1 MKIAA
6 RELNLLF
13 ATAGVVVLAL
23 TYLALDPK
31 IQEWA
36 GFRAQREDLQ
46 ARQAE
51 AQQLLDSREA
61 VESRLAEF
69 RKGLPVFPA
78 GKRAE
83 SELMPS
89 LEKMV
94 GQQGLVLTRREADA
108 ERQAGDLYETSIT
121 CYWEG
126 DLMALVNFLHAQQSQ
141 GVVSDVRQL
150 SIQPVGG
157 QGTPAGRL
165 KGTFAMDYAY
175 RREAGGT
182 ESKPEAAGPAPEEEA
197 AQP

>member
-13 ATAGVVVLAL
+13 ATLAVVLLAVTYVAL
-23 TYLALDPK
+23 ESK
-31 IQEWA
+31 FQEW
-36 GFRAQREDLQ
+36 GEFSAQREDLKT
-46 ARQAE
+46 RQE
-51 AQQLLDSREA
+51 TAQQLLDSQESVEA
-61 VESRLAEF
+61 RLAEF
-69 RKGLPVFPA
+69 RQGLPTFAA
-78 GKRAE
+78 GKKAE
-83 SELMPS
+83 AELMLS

-94 GQQGLVLTRREADA
+94 GQQGLVLTRREADP

-126 DLMALVNFLHAQQSQ
+126 DLTALVNFLYAQQSQ

-150 SIQPVGG
+150 SVQPAAG
-157 QGTPAGRL
+157 QGVPEGRI

-175 RREAGGT
+175 RRDAGAP
-182 ESKPEAAGPAPEEEA
+182 ESKPEPASPAPAEEV